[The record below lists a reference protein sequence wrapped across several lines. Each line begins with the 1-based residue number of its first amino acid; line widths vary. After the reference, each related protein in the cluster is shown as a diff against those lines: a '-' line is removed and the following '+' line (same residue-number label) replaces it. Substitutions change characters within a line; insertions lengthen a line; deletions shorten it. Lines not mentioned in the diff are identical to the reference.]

1 MKSGWKQPLF
11 LLTKYTVGG
20 IVYIPGRGIE
30 RGAFMKALL
39 KSEVGQK
46 SLLLIISGIFLVL
59 GFFEVSF
66 LPISMAWVAV
76 ILCGVPIVK
85 EAIVGLV
92 TEFDIKADVLV
103 SMALL
108 SSLAIGEIFAAGEVA
123 FIMQI
128 GALLEDV
135 TVNKARAG
143 VEKLIS
149 ITPRTARVV
158 RNGVEEVILA
168 EAVHVGDVIR
178 VNPGETI
185 PVDGVILDGVT
196 AIDQSVMTG
205 ESIPVDKQPGDT
217 VSSGT
222 VNQYGSFAMRAE
234 KVGEDSAIQ
243 RMIRL
248 VQMADANRARV
259 VTVADRWATIIVV
272 LAFTTAVITYL
283 ITKEMLR
290 AVTVLC
296 VFCPCALVLAT
307 PTAIVAGIGNVSKC
321 GILVKAGD
329 ALERLAAVKRI
340 TFDKTGTLTY
350 GKPQV
355 SAVYSFDAAYS
366 EELLFSLAARAE
378 LHSEHP
384 LGKAIVSSW
393 RKRGESVA
401 EPTDFAAIPGRGVEA
416 VVDGMRIRIG
426 TADSAASEARLQ
438 TFRTDGRTVVG
449 IYVEEVLTGC
459 IVLTDV
465 LRDTAAQTVQA
476 LRAQQVTPVL
486 LTGDQREAAVYMA
499 ERAGITELQAECLPE
514 EKLQAIAR
522 WQEAGEQVCMVGD
535 GINDAPAL
543 KTAYVGI
550 AMGGV
555 GSDIAV
561 EAADIVLV
569 SDDISK
575 LPHLFAVAKRM
586 LKTIRWNITFA
597 MTINIFATVLAVLG
611 VLNPV
616 AGALVH
622 NVGSVLVII
631 HSSMLLHWKEK
642 SEI

>member
-499 ERAGITELQAECLPE
+499 EHAGITELQAECLPE

>member
-234 KVGEDSAIQ
+234 KVGEDSAIK

-499 ERAGITELQAECLPE
+499 EHAGITELQAECLPE